1 MEPLRQEVKSFVDG
15 CEHLM
20 SLGSAPNL
28 SAHESDLINHYL
40 SEVENH
46 LCNDEP
52 EQGMRGVD
60 AA

>member
-15 CEHLM
+15 CEHLL
-20 SLGSAPNL
+20 SLGSAQRL
-28 SAHESDLINHYL
+28 SDQESDLIDHYL
-40 SEVENH
+40 SEVENL
-46 LCNDEP
+46 LCDDEP